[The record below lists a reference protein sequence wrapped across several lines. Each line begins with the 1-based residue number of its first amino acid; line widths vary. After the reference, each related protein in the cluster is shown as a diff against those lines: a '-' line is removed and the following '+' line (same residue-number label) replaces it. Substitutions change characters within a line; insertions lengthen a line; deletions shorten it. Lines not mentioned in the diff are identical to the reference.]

1 MDAGDLA
8 IVRRAFAKQILAEV
22 QIDDPALEA
31 ALAATPREA
40 YLGPGPWVIPR
51 WAAGYVPTPS
61 ADPVYLYVDAVVQ
74 IVGERFINNGQP
86 SGHAKWMHAA
96 GVRPGDHVVHVG
108 TGTGYFTAILA
119 HLTGPT
125 GKVTGIEI
133 DPDLAA
139 RSRANLSGFRH
150 VTVLAADGAAAPF
163 EPADVIYVNAGA
175 THPAA
180 SWLDGLRDGG
190 RLILPLTTDQGFR
203 NRDPTVPLSRSGAM
217 YRIERRGVTHLA
229 RWISPVAIIPCEN
242 ARNAAAEKA
251 LAEAFQAG
259 GWDKVTHL
267 QRTATPTGWCWLRG
281 DGWALTGT
289 G

>member
-1 MDAGDLA
+1 MNADELA
-8 IVRRAFAKQILAEV
+8 IVRRAFARQILAEV
-22 QIDDPALEA
+22 QIDDDALDA
-31 ALAATPREA
+31 AFATTLREA
-40 YLGPGPWVIPR
+40 FLGPGPWMIPR
-51 WAAGYVPTPS
+51 WSAGYVPTPS
-61 ADPVYLYVDAVVQ
+61 GDPVYLYVDAVVQ

-86 SGHAKWMHAA
+86 SGHARWMHAA

-119 HLTGPT
+119 HLTGPA
-125 GKVTGIEI
+125 GKVTGFEI

-139 RSRANLSGFRH
+139 RSRTNLAGFRN
-150 VTVLAADGAAAPF
+150 VSVREADGAAASF
-163 EPADVIYVNAGA
+163 DLADVIYVNAGV

-180 SWLDGLRDGG
+180 PWLDGLRDGG

-203 NRDPTVPLSRSGAM
+203 NRDPSVPIGRAGAVF
-217 YRIERRGVTHLA
+217 RIERRGVGHLA
-229 RWISPVAIIPCEN
+229 RWISPVAIIPCQG
-242 ARNAAAEKA
+242 ARDAAAEKA
-251 LAEAFQAG
+251 LADAFQAG
-259 GWDKVTHL
+259 GWDRVTRL